1 MYGLGTVLAKA
12 LGFFM
17 IPVYTHYLAPVDY
30 GILEML
36 DLSMTLLGMF
46 LSMGISPALLRSYA
60 AAPSQEEKRVIVSSA
75 FIFVT
80 ATALITFVLG
90 VGAIRSVSALIF
102 GPSVPPKYLLLSF
115 TSFILG
121 YIVNVPY
128 VYFRAREASGTFVT
142 IYTLSLVL
150 QLLLNVVFIVVFQ
163 LGLSGVLVSAII
175 CLGLQ
180 VIPLSTWL
188 VHETGLR
195 LMRRPLEEMIR
206 FGLPLIFSNMALF
219 TLNFSDRFFLKHLQS
234 LDVVGIYAVGYKF
247 GFMVSYLVI
256 QPFLVM
262 WQSRMYIIFEKDD
275 HPKIFLQISVLY
287 SLVLTYVATA
297 IAILSPEI
305 VHFMVDPKFSAS
317 KDVIPIVSFAYVI
330 WGVGYYA
337 QLGMFLTNRTG
348 IIGVLSVAAAG
359 LNLALNYFLILR
371 YGMLGAAWAT
381 ILSFLAIA
389 VANYSFSQKLLP
401 LPLGIGRVAGLLS
414 LGVGFYL
421 VSRWWGPA
429 SIGASLSMK
438 IALLLL
444 FPLVLWKLGIVS
456 AAEIDTLASTRDS
469 VSAGISRLLGMVPRK
484 AAGA

>member
-1 MYGLGTVLAKA
+1 MYGLGTILAKA

-36 DLSMTLLGMF
+36 DLSMALLGMF
-46 LSMGISPALLRSYA
+46 LSLGIAPALLRSYL
-60 AAPSQEEKRVIVSSA
+60 AAPSQEEKRVVVSSA

-80 ATALITFVLG
+80 VTALITLILG
-90 VGAIRSVSALIF
+90 LVAIRSVSVLIF
-102 GPSVPPKYLLLSF
+102 GPSIPPKYLLLSF

-128 VYFRAREASGTFVT
+128 VYFRALEASGTFVT
-142 IYTLSLVL
+142 IDTLSLVL
-150 QLLLNVVFIVVFQ
+150 QLLLNVVFVVVFQ
-163 LGLSGVLVSAII
+163 LGLSGVLVSSVI
-175 CLGLQ
+175 CVSLQ

-188 VHETGLR
+188 VRETGLR
-195 LMRRPLEEMIR
+195 LRRRPLEEMIR
-206 FGLPLIFSNMALF
+206 FGLPLIFSNLALF

-247 GFMVSYLVI
+247 GFMVSYLVV
-256 QPFLVM
+256 QPFMVM
-262 WQSRMYIIFEKDD
+262 WQSRMYIIFEKAD
-275 HPKIFLQISVLY
+275 HPEIFQQISVLY

-305 VHFMVDPKFSAS
+305 VHFMVNSKFSS
-317 KDVIPIVSFAYVI
+317 SRDVIPIVSFAYVI
-330 WGVGYYA
+330 WGMGYYA

-348 IIGVLSVAAAG
+348 IIGALSVAAAA
-359 LNLALNYFLILR
+359 LNLALNYFLILH

-389 VANYSFSQKLLP
+389 VANYRFSQKLLP

-414 LGVGFYL
+414 LGVSFYL
-421 VSRWWGPA
+421 ISRWWEPA
-429 SIGASLSMK
+429 SIGVSVCIK
-438 IALLLL
+438 VFLLLL

-456 AAEIDTLASTRDS
+456 AAEIDTLASTRNRIA
-469 VSAGISRLLGMVPRK
+469 AGISRLLGMVPRK
-484 AAGA
+484 AAGV